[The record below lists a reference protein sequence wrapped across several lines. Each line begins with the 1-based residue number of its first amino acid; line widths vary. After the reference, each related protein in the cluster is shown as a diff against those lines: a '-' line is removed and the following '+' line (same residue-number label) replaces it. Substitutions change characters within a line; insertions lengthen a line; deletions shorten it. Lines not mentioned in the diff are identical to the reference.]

1 MNHITDDVTGDCT
14 NDVSVEQIMKINAY
28 RRSIGNFQSVQ
39 SSEDLVYIAKLHT
52 QDQNN
57 WKSQGY
63 LQ

>member
-39 SSEDLVYIAKLHT
+39 CSEDLVYIAKLHT

-57 WKSQGY
+57 WKNQGY
-63 LQ
+63 L